1 MAEPNSLNSSTKS
14 GYMPKERLAV
24 SLLFLMHGVYMGA
37 WSPKIPEFASRL
49 ALSPSTLGM
58 LIFAF
63 GVGSL
68 VMMPIAG
75 VLIAKH
81 GSAYV
86 SKLGAQLFSTTMM
99 MVTLAPN
106 VATGAI
112 AVFLLGGLA
121 GAFDVGMNSNAVMV
135 EKAMKRSIMSSCHGY
150 WSIGAFIGAGTGGI
164 LMQTIGVTGHAVVLT
179 GFALL
184 LLGIAWPMIM
194 PDKPHP
200 TEHKEKVKLPMSP
213 LPWLIGIMALFSM
226 IPEGA
231 VLDWGALYLRN
242 ELSGSVALSGFAF
255 GSFALTM
262 SVMRFGGDF
271 VRDSLGAVR
280 TLQMCTILAIIGM
293 VIAGIAPNAEM
304 AIIGFGICGLGISNM
319 VPIAF
324 SAAGNLPGYAQGVA
338 LSLVTFLGYSGA
350 LFAPS
355 IIGFIAEHTGFKAIY
370 LGLPV
375 LMTVV
380 LLLSPLAKHA
390 DSVTA
395 ND

>member
-1 MAEPNSLNSSTKS
+1 MAEPNTLIRTIAP

-24 SLLFLMHGVYMGA
+24 SLLFLMHGIYMGA

-49 ALSPSTLGM
+49 SLSPSMLGM

-63 GVGSL
+63 GIGSL

-75 VLIAKH
+75 IQIAKH

-86 SKLGAQLFSTTMM
+86 SKLGALLFSSTML

-106 VATGAI
+106 VATGTI

-121 GAFDVGMNSNAVMV
+121 GAFDVGMNSNAVIV

-164 LMQTIGVTGHAVVLT
+164 LMQSIGVIGHAIALT
-179 GFALL
+179 AFALVIL
-184 LLGIAWPMIM
+184 AISWSLIM
-194 PDKPHP
+194 PDTPHP
-200 TEHKEKVKLPMSP
+200 SEHKERAKLPMTP

-242 ELSGSVALSGFAF
+242 ELNGSVALSGFAF

-262 SVMRFGGDF
+262 SIMRFGGDF
-271 VRDSLGAVR
+271 VRDLLGAVK
-280 TLQMCTILAIIGM
+280 TLQMCTVLAIIGM
-293 VIAGIAPNAEM
+293 AIAGMAPNAEM

-355 IIGFIAEHTGFKAIY
+355 IIGFIAEHTGFKTIY

-375 LMTVV
+375 LMTIV
-380 LLLSPLAKHA
+380 LVLSPLAKHA
-390 DSVTA
+390 DNVTA
-395 ND
+395 KD

>member
-1 MAEPNSLNSSTKS
+1 MAESDTLNMTVAP

-24 SLLFLMHGVYMGA
+24 SLLFLMHGIYMGA
-37 WSPKIPEFASRL
+37 WAPKIPEFASRL
-49 ALSPSTLGM
+49 SLSPSTLGM

-63 GVGSL
+63 GIGSL

-75 VLIAKH
+75 VQIAKH
-81 GSAYV
+81 GSAFV
-86 SKLGAQLFSTTMM
+86 SKYGALLFSTTMM
-99 MVTLAPN
+99 LVTLAPN

-121 GAFDVGMNSNAVMV
+121 GAFDVGMNSNAVIV

-150 WSIGAFIGAGTGGI
+150 WSIGAFIGAATGGI
-164 LMQTIGVTGHAVVLT
+164 LMQTIGVIGHAIALT
-179 GFALL
+179 VFALTL
-184 LLGIAWPMIM
+184 LAISWSLIM

-200 TEHKEKVKLPMSP
+200 SELKQRAKLPRTL

-231 VLDWGALYLRN
+231 VLEWGALYLRN
-242 ELSGSVALSGFAF
+242 ELNASVALSGFAF
-255 GSFALTM
+255 GGFALTM

-271 VRDSLGAVR
+271 VRDTLGAVR
-280 TLQMCTILAIIGM
+280 TLQMCTVLAIIGM
-293 VIAGIAPNAEM
+293 AIAGLAPNALI
-304 AIIGFGICGLGISNM
+304 AIIGFAICGLGISNM

-338 LSLVTFLGYSGA
+338 LSVVTFLGYSGA

-355 IIGFIAEHTGFKAIY
+355 IIGFIAEHTGFKTIY

-375 LMTVV
+375 LMIIV
-380 LLLSPLAKHA
+380 LVLSPLAKHA
-390 DSVTA
+390 DNVKTA
-395 ND
+395 D

>member
-1 MAEPNSLNSSTKS
+1 MAEQDSTTPTIAP
-14 GYMPKERLAV
+14 GYMPRERLAV

-49 ALSPSTLGM
+49 SLSPSTLGM

-63 GVGSL
+63 GIGSL
-68 VMMPIAG
+68 VLMPIAG
-75 VLIAKH
+75 VQIAKH

-86 SKLGAQLFSTTMM
+86 SKMGALLFSTTMI

-106 VATGAI
+106 VLTGAI

-121 GAFDVGMNSNAVMV
+121 GAFDVGMNSNAVIV

-164 LMQTIGVTGHAVVLT
+164 LMQTIGVIGHAIVLT
-179 GFALL
+179 GFALVL
-184 LLGIAWPMIM
+184 LAVAWPMIM

-200 TEHKEKVKLPMSP
+200 SEHKQKVKLPMSP

-242 ELSGSVALSGFAF
+242 ELSASVAMSGFAF

-262 SVMRFGGDF
+262 SIMRFGGDF
-271 VRDSLGAVR
+271 VRDWLGAVK

-293 VIAGIAPNAEM
+293 AIAGMAPNALIAM
-304 AIIGFGICGLGISNM
+304 IGFGICGLGISNM

-375 LMTVV
+375 LMAVV

-390 DSVTA
+390 DNVTA
-395 ND
+395 KD